1 MSTVRTAIQI
11 RFGDV
16 DMARHVHN
24 AAYLHYF
31 ELARMA
37 LLSTFIGKDHDWRK
51 QGLIL
56 ARNEMD
62 YRKPVHLSDRI
73 EVDCWCADLGTKSF
87 TLGYAV
93 DRITEAGRERCAD
106 GKSVLVCMDYD
117 TGTTIGL
124 PLAWRTALEQHRTP
138 IA

>member
-1 MSTVRTAIQI
+1 MRTAIQI

-73 EVDCWCADLGTKSF
+73 EVDCWCVDLGNKSF

-117 TGTTIGL
+117 AATTIGL

-138 IA
+138 NA